1 MDDFGA
7 SAIQSGC
14 AGAVAGYL
22 LVRMESRLQEL
33 TNAIRDLQ
41 VAIVNRGGI

>member
-1 MDDFGA
+1 V
-7 SAIQSGC
+7 
-14 AGAVAGYL
+14 AVAGYL